1 MIHHLNCLNAA
12 AYLLNAA
19 VTYLVGTYGVFGPN
33 TQNDLSEKYQTLVT
47 PAGFAFSIW
56 GIIFTSQFIFVVA
69 QLLIKKVQSKDAVGV
84 GYNYIGVCIAQ
95 AAWVIV
101 FNFEIIWLSLPLML
115 TILYFL
121 LKINVNQYHDSD
133 ETTIRDSWLFQFPF
147 SIHCGW
153 ILAAS
158 FVNLNVVLVKYSVSS
173 SIQYYAALFSLLVL
187 FHGAIL
193 PLVSLSKP
201 QYVIPSVLSWALYG
215 IYSELQDPKELILN
229 TFTQSNISSIQNKAF
244 YAMITIL
251 ITLVIRLTI
260 ELIELIR
267 LIDFIKKL
275 HSENDA
281 GDNINIYVAL
291 DDNDDNDEDGVA
303 A

>member
-1 MIHHLNCLNAA
+1 MIHHLNYLNAA

-19 VTYLVGTYGVFGPN
+19 VTYLVGTYGVLGPN

-56 GIIFTSQFIFVVA
+56 GIIFASQFIFVVA
-69 QLLIKKVQSKDAVGV
+69 QLLIKKVQSKGAVGV

-121 LKINVNQYHDSD
+121 LKINVNQYYDYGES
-133 ETTIRDSWLFQFPF
+133 TIRNFWLFHFPF

-158 FVNLNVVLVKYSVSS
+158 FVNLNVVLVKYSVGS
-173 SIQYYAALFSLLVL
+173 SIQYYAALVSLLVL

-193 PLVSLSKP
+193 PLVLLSKP

-229 TFTQSNISSIQNKAF
+229 TFTQSNISSIKNKAL

-251 ITLVIRLTI
+251 TTLVIRLII
-260 ELIELIR
+260 ELI
-267 LIDFIKKL
+267 KKL
-275 HSENDA
+275 QSENDH
-281 GDNINIYVAL
+281 DENNTSYVAL
-291 DDNDDNDEDGVA
+291 DDNNDIDEEGVEE
-303 A
+303 

>member
-1 MIHHLNCLNAA
+1 M
-12 AYLLNAA
+12 
-19 VTYLVGTYGVFGPN
+19 G
-33 TQNDLSEKYQTLVT
+33 
-47 PAGFAFSIW
+47 
-56 GIIFTSQFIFVVA
+56 A

-201 QYVIPSVLSWALYG
+201 QYVIPSVLSWALVSNRSYQILILKWRNFSKFLDLFFLKYG

-260 ELIELIR
+260 ELIR